1 MMPLL
6 IYFTLIYLKI
16 FKVLNSFLL
25 ETDFFIRFQVLNFN
39 YLFIDLD
46 RDLNFNHY
54 FNSNLNLHRII
65 VNFNFL
71 IFSYII
77 FFCHV
82 TKYSINYLF
91 LNLHY
96 IFSFPYCWKR
106 KYYCMKKKI
115 FADVVI
121 MMFIIATSD

>member
-1 MMPLL
+1 MPLL